1 MKTRARSDAG
11 FTLVEVVIALAI
23 LALTAIVLLD
33 RRIEVVRDAGRSRDV
48 RTAWVLATQKM
59 GELEL
64 DKALWEGQGG
74 QSSGDFAELG
84 DAYAR
89 FTWEYLVV
97 RVPVE
102 TVDPL
107 TMTTPQ
113 KPKEIFRL
121 GLKVDAEGLGE
132 PILLEAMFPV
142 PESRPKPAEA
152 PVNPADPAAPGTPGP
167 AAPPG
172 PLPGPGGVKK

>member
-1 MKTRARSDAG
+1 MKTRARSDVG

-23 LALTAIVLLD
+23 IALTAVVLLD
-33 RRIEVVRDAGRSRDV
+33 RRVEIVRDAGRSRDV
-48 RTAWVLATQKM
+48 RIAWFLASQKL

-64 DKALWEGQGG
+64 DKALWQGQGG
-74 QSSGDFAELG
+74 SSSGDFGELG
-84 DAYAR
+84 EPYAR
-89 FTWEYLVV
+89 FTWEYMVV

-107 TMTTPQ
+107 STPTPQ

-121 GLKVDAEGLGE
+121 GLKVATEGLGE

-142 PESRPKPAEA
+142 PESK
-152 PVNPADPAAPGTPGP
+152 PAAPAEGTPQ
-167 AAPPG
+167 PPG
-172 PLPGPGGVKK
+172 PPGGAPK